1 MKKSEIIEMRVLGDL
16 RMSELMM
23 KSPAENEL
31 LILRYRELFKMQ
43 FDHVDQVEEKNE
55 VIKLGGEMIEVE
67 LEPAMC
73 PVCVD
78 EPHGE
83 CSCSGAIIPLSEA
96 NVSKLGG

>member
-1 MKKSEIIEMRVLGDL
+1 MKKSEIIEMRALGDL
-16 RMSELMM
+16 RMSELMT

-43 FDHVDQVEEKNE
+43 FEHVDPIEGKPAR
-55 VIKLGGEMIEVE
+55 IKLSGFKVGEG
-67 LEPAMC
+67 EPAMC

-96 NVSKLGG
+96 NVSKMGG